1 MIVWTKRNAA
11 RAFTDRK
18 GVTALEYAVIAAAIV
33 PFAIAG
39 FRAIGLRVAALVASV
54 NF

>member
-11 RAFTDRK
+11 RAFTGRK

-33 PFAIAG
+33 PVAIVG
-39 FRAIGLRVAALVASV
+39 FRAVGLRAAALVASV

>member
-1 MIVWTKRNAA
+1 MDEAQRRTRVHRPE
-11 RAFTDRK
+11 